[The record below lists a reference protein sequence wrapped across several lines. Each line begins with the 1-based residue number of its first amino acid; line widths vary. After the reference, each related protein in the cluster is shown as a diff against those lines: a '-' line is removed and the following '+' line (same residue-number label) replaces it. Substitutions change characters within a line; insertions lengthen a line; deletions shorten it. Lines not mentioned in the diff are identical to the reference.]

1 MNGKGLI
8 LVRLVDMFPLTGK
21 FGRYVSVN
29 ELTSKPFSQAMWS
42 AFACY
47 RVNSAF
53 MRGLGLSVKI
63 CICVFPLYNLG

>member
-29 ELTSKPFSQAMWS
+29 ELTSKPFSQAMWRRL
-42 AFACY
+42 FA
-47 RVNSAF
+47 
-53 MRGLGLSVKI
+53 
-63 CICVFPLYNLG
+63 